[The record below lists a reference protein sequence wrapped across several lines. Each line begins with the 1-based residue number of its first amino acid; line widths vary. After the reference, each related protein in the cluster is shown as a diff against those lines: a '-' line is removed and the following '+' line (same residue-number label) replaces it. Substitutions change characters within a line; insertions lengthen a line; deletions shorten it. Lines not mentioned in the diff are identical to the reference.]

1 MNRFTCVTGCPK
13 YLRGC
18 WWKPVGFCCIRA
30 VDLLTNLSRGDCF
43 LSECFSSSLF
53 GMCSS
58 SRLCMI
64 CNRQC
69 NANLQDNRADIGASI
84 QQLTMP

>member
-43 LSECFSSSLF
+43 LSEWARSSLF

-64 CNRQC
+64 CIRPSKESVQNSW
-69 NANLQDNRADIGASI
+69 ADIGGAKHS
-84 QQLTMP
+84 